1 MPRLS
6 VDGLFTILLQLGTF
20 QGLGR
25 GGGWRPIWAVE
36 LPAQET
42 LELLLL

>member
-20 QGLGR
+20 QGW
-25 GGGWRPIWAVE
+25 GGGRWRPIWAVE

-42 LELLLL
+42 LELLLY